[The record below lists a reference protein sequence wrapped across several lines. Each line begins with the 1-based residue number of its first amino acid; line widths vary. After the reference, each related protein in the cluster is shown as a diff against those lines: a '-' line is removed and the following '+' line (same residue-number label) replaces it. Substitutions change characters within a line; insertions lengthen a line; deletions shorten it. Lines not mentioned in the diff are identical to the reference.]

1 MSRAGEILVFLG
13 LAVGAHVGLWAGV
26 TQSGSQAQ
34 GATGQASV
42 TLMATTGEISE
53 MVAAWSKPVEALDH
67 MADQPAL
74 LQPETAALPVAHRPV
89 SPATPQTPRQ
99 PTSQAL
105 PMPAPPQ
112 DAPPAFDPTSLKSSI
127 LERAPKA
134 SPRPTTRPVPKAAA
148 KPAKQEPRPKPPKA
162 ASVKAQKATGGQSGN
177 NAGAK
182 QTQRSANLSKSA
194 RQSLM
199 AEWGGAIRNRVE
211 RRKRYPK
218 GTTASGTTVL
228 RIAVSSA
235 GRLAGVSVVRSS
247 GDRKLDQAA
256 IRAVQ
261 RATYPAVPKGLGA
274 AQYKFNL
281 PVTFTRG

>member
-1 MSRAGEILVFLG
+1 MSRAGELSVFLG
-13 LAVGAHVGLWAGV
+13 VAVAAHVGLWAGV
-26 TQSGSQAQ
+26 TQSGSEAQ

-42 TLMATTGEISE
+42 TLMATSGEISD
-53 MVAAWSKPVEALDH
+53 MVAAWTKPVEALDH
-67 MADQPAL
+67 MADQPEL
-74 LQPETAALPVAHRPV
+74 PQPEPAALPVAHRPV
-89 SPATPQTPRQ
+89 SPATPQTPRL
-99 PTSQAL
+99 PTPQAL

-112 DAPPAFDPTSLKSSI
+112 DAPPALDPTSLKSSI

-134 SPRPTTRPVPKAAA
+134 SPRPTTRPAPKA
-148 KPAKQEPRPKPPKA
+148 AKQEPPPTPSKT
-162 ASVKAQKATGGQSGN
+162 ASVKAQKASGGQSGT
-177 NAGAK
+177 NAGARQK
-182 QTQRSANLSKSA
+182 QRSANLSKSA

-218 GTTASGTTVL
+218 GATASGTTVL
-228 RIAVSSA
+228 RISVTPA
-235 GRLAGVSVVRSS
+235 GRLAAVSVVRSS

-256 IRAVQ
+256 IKAVQ
-261 RATYPAVPKGLGA
+261 RAKYPAAPKGLAA